1 MIMSR
6 CHLWKCDR
14 WSRSHQ
20 WSIRN
25 HLRAAT
31 GVLGDSQRANRDGR
45 HLLEMVCR
53 NLDHNICEGCVHFIW
68 SSRKECYQI
77 IHNDVQSQAIVQ
89 LLLSDERYNSHSMFL
104 CYSAVR
110 NYSIA
115 RGVDGG
121 PVSASAQR
129 ELHGI
134 NRPHSKVLLYTKL
147 CLLLG
152 GTASRGASQSVV
164 CPEGKEGIAAEQVTW
179 NQTPQGWLW
188 IVPLMLWQLKYS
200 NVPGHALLQD
210 WPAQLRWMLISVTLR
225 TDEVVLRQWRV
236 GEKTVL
242 KASQKCATWPARTF
256 LGFCLKL

>member
-1 MIMSR
+1 MLSFVEVRPMESQPSVIYQKPSQS
-6 CHLWKCDR
+6 CNWCHGGLSESEPWWKTSSGDGLQEPGSQHLWR
-14 WSRSHQ
+14 VR
-20 WSIRN
+20 
-25 HLRAAT
+25 T
-31 GVLGDSQRANRDGR
+31 
-45 HLLEMVCR
+45 
-53 NLDHNICEGCVHFIW
+53 FIW

-89 LLLSDERYNSHSMFL
+89 LLLSDERYNSRPMFL

-115 RGVDGG
+115 RCVDGG
-121 PVSASAQR
+121 PVSASAQS

-134 NRPHSKVLLYTKL
+134 NRLQSKVLLYTKL

-152 GTASRGASQSVV
+152 GTASRGASHSVV

-188 IVPLMLWQLKYS
+188 IVPLMLRQLKYS

-210 WPAQLRWMLISVTLR
+210 WPTQLRWMLISVTLW

-236 GEKTVL
+236 GEKIVL
-242 KASQKCATWPARTF
+242 KASQKCATWAARTF